1 MIASPQGHKTF
12 SGQSHAYHMALAPY
26 RPVYAPRPST
36 YPRRP
41 LRISVVTET
50 FPPEINGVAR
60 TMGRFVD
67 MLLERGHAIDLIRPR
82 LPDETRSATP
92 ERTGLREYLV
102 RGMPIPRY
110 GDLQVGL
117 AWPNTLANTWQSSP
131 PDLVQIVTEGPLGW
145 SAMIAARRLG
155 IPLASN
161 FHTNFHAYSGHYGL
175 GLMKRFISI
184 GLRTLHNRCA
194 ATMVPTEEM
203 RAQLEREGFLRLS
216 VVGRGIDTRLF
227 SPARRSTELRA
238 QWRCKNDE
246 PVALYVGRLAP
257 EKNLKLFVRAALAL
271 RAADPRTRIV
281 LVGDGPDAAALQQA
295 HPDFIFCGMR
305 KGEDLAAHYA
315 SADYFLFPSTTETF
329 GNVTTEALA
338 SGLAVVAFDYAA
350 AHQHIRHG
358 ESGLLM
364 PFDDA
369 SAFIAATA
377 QLAAQNR
384 DDQVRN
390 LAAMRRRARAVA
402 EGLSWD
408 RILDD
413 LEEVLLRVAD
423 GVDASAPPAPATMAA
438 RAAASQPTL

>member
-1 MIASPQGHKTF
+1 M
-12 SGQSHAYHMALAPY
+12 
-26 RPVYAPRPST
+26 
-36 YPRRP
+36 
-41 LRISVVTET
+41 VTET

-60 TMGRFVD
+60 TMGRMVD

-82 LPDETRSATP
+82 LPGEPSSAP
-92 ERTGLREYLV
+92 PRAGLREYLV

-110 GDLQVGL
+110 GELQLGL
-117 AWPNTLANTWQSSP
+117 AWPNTLAHTWQASP
-131 PDLVQIVTEGPLGW
+131 PDLVHIVTEGPLGW
-145 SAMIAARRLG
+145 AAMIAARRLG

-175 GLMKRFISI
+175 GLLARVVSL

-203 RAQLEREGFLRLS
+203 RTHLARKGFMRLS

-227 SPARRSTELRA
+227 SPMQRSGELRA
-238 QWRCKNDE
+238 SWGCSNEE
-246 PVALYVGRLAP
+246 PVALHVGRLAP

-271 RAADPRTRIV
+271 RAADARTRIV
-281 LVGDGPDAAALQQA
+281 LVGDGPDAAALRQA
-295 HPDFIFCGMR
+295 YPDFIFCGMR

-315 SADYFLFPSTTETF
+315 SADYFIFPSTTETF

-358 ESGLLM
+358 ESGLLV

-369 SAFIAATA
+369 SAFLAATV
-377 QLAAQNR
+377 QLAARNR
-384 DDQVRN
+384 EDQGRA

-402 EGLSWD
+402 EGLSWE

-423 GVDASAPPAPATMAA
+423 GVEASVPPALPVMA
-438 RAAASQPTL
+438 RRTGASQPTL